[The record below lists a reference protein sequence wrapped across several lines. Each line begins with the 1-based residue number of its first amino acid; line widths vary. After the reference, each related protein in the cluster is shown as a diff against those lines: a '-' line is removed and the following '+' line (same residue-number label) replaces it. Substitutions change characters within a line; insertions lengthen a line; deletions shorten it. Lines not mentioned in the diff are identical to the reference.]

1 MSRKIL
7 APSSI
12 CVLRLSAIG
21 DVCHALSAVQR
32 IQATYPEC
40 KVTWVMGKIEAQL
53 LGDLPNI
60 RVVVF
65 DKKQGF
71 AGMRKVWAQLGSE
84 RFDYLLHMQVA
95 LRASLLTLGIKAKIK
110 LGFSWSRARKEAQW
124 LFTNKK
130 LPATQAPHVLDNFAQ
145 FADFLGCKSEGPSWF
160 IPLSEQDLAI
170 TACVEDKPFIVISP
184 AASKD
189 ERNWLAER
197 YAQVADFA
205 HEKGYQ
211 VVLCGGP
218 TEREQKL
225 ADEIVGYATS
235 PLLNWVGKT
244 TLKQLTAVL
253 RKATVVIAPDSGP
266 AHIATTQGTPV
277 IGLYAH
283 SNPNR
288 TGPYNSLG
296 HTVSVYEQVT
306 LEQYGKRV
314 NDLPWGT
321 RVKGKDLMARISVE
335 AVIEQLEPILV
346 NSQSILSN
354 KAEA

>member
-1 MSRKIL
+1 MIHSEPKN
-7 APSSI
+7 I
-12 CVLRLSAIG
+12 CILRLSAIG

-40 KVTWVMGKIEAQL
+40 KVTWVMGKVEAQL

-71 AGMRKVWAQLGSE
+71 RGMREVWAQLSSE

-110 LGFSWSRARKEAQW
+110 LGFSWSRAKKEGQW
-124 LFTNKK
+124 LFTNRK
-130 LPATQAPHVLDNFAQ
+130 LPATQVPHVLDNFAQ
-145 FADFLGCKSEGPSWF
+145 FADYLGCQPGKPSWF
-160 IPLSEQDLAI
+160 IPVSGHDLSIAASLSD
-170 TACVEDKPFIVISP
+170 TPYIVISP

-197 YAQVADFA
+197 YAQIADFA
-205 HEKGYQ
+205 YQKGYQ
-211 VVLCGGP
+211 VIVCGAP

-225 ADEIVGYATS
+225 ADEILSHANA
-235 PLLNWVGKT
+235 PLQNWVGKT

-253 RKATVVIAPDSGP
+253 AKAKVVIAPDSGP

-288 TGPYNSLG
+288 TGPYNSLE
-296 HTVSVYEQVT
+296 HTVSVYEQVAFD
-306 LEQYGKRV
+306 QYGKPV
-314 NDLPWGT
+314 ADLPWGA
-321 RVKGKDLMARISVE
+321 RVKGKDLMSRITVE
-335 AVIEQLEPILV
+335 AVIEQLEPILL
-346 NSQSILSN
+346 NSLSIPSN
-354 KAEA
+354 KADV